1 MVSGG
6 QRQGRRWRLSNSFSG
21 APMWTA
27 AGSTP
32 LPPHPHPAPPS
43 HPRCCYPVAGVA
55 ASAVRMSII
64 AFELRVSILH
74 RPSPQLAEVACHPNL
89 GDASPGAGGPRSGP
103 RRRGADG
110 GAAAGP
116 PLLNAGSPLRRPAS
130 TGPPLHWPSVAT
142 QASPA
147 DRDFCQNLRPLHL
160 RIVISGPSQDGWQVM
175 PVAVVLFDV
184 RLHDVLINVIQSLL

>member
-1 MVSGG
+1 MATPCEAIALNATRGRGTTSGLGAAVGAVVSGG
-6 QRQGRRWRLSNSFSG
+6 QQQGRRWRLSNSFSG

-74 RPSPQLAEVACHPNL
+74 RPSPQSAEVAFHPNL
-89 GDASPGAGGPRSGP
+89 GDASRPRRSRRSALGPASAGG
-103 RRRGADG
+103 
-110 GAAAGP
+110 
-116 PLLNAGSPLRRPAS
+116 
-130 TGPPLHWPSVAT
+130 
-142 QASPA
+142 
-147 DRDFCQNLRPLHL
+147 
-160 RIVISGPSQDGWQVM
+160 
-175 PVAVVLFDV
+175 
-184 RLHDVLINVIQSLL
+184 